1 MSQWERPTDAIALSS
16 AKSLGSYHQLHSSH
30 PTPLPLTHVSPS
42 RCRVTNLLAPHAL
55 PAPRD
60 PKHRKKQRRAAMA
73 DGDQAEGDAAAGGEA
88 AAGIGPGSAADAAA
102 AASAA
107 AAGEFIPA
115 TKWQGRKPGFAFKL
129 GRLGLG
135 YYPDHGLSGTK
146 AAGATA
152 AAAAAAAAAAGGGE
166 AAGEAAAAAAAAA
179 GQQAAGWVPMKN
191 VADLRRALGIGAPR
205 NSGGGVVDVG
215 GRYSAPGSL
224 CSINWVNA
232 RIQEVLAQGW
242 VLPCSSPTDSLYRPI
257 ERAPRKFNPLKIPK
271 SLQVGGFAAPC
282 CAVLYWRAMLFE

>member
-1 MSQWERPTDAIALSS
+1 M
-16 AKSLGSYHQLHSSH
+16 
-30 PTPLPLTHVSPS
+30 
-42 RCRVTNLLAPHAL
+42 TNLLAPHAL

-60 PKHRKKQRRAAMA
+60 PKHRKKQRRAAA
-73 DGDQAEGDAAAGGEA
+73 AEGDQAEGNAAAGSEEP

-166 AAGEAAAAAAAAA
+166 GAGEAAAAAAAAV

-205 NSGGGVVDVG
+205 NSGGGVVGVG
-215 GRYSAPGSL
+215 WRYLLLQPVYAASAGCAMHDSMSSL
-224 CSINWVNA
+224 LKLIFPSPA
-232 RIQEVLAQGW
+232 
-242 VLPCSSPTDSLYRPI
+242 SSTTDSLYRPI